1 MAQHDMDIA
10 NAAGATF
17 RADLNAALAALVSN
31 NSGATA
37 PATTFAYMYWAD
49 TSTGYL
55 KQRNAANSAWVTLVR
70 LSDMAFGDGSLI
82 LVGAT
87 SGASTLKAPAIA
99 STYVHTLPAAT
110 DTLVGKATTDT
121 LTNKRIT
128 ARVGSTASSATPAIN
143 TDNYDIYQITALAA
157 AITSFTTNLTGTPV
171 DGDALIIEIT
181 DNGTARALTFGAK
194 FASSG
199 NVTLPTTTVISTKL
213 TLGFIYDTAAAVWRL
228 VGKA

>member
-1 MAQHDMDIA
+1 MAQHDMDLA

-17 RADLNAALAALVSN
+17 RADLNNALAALVSN
-31 NSGATA
+31 SSGATA

-49 TSTGYL
+49 TTTGYL
-55 KQRNAANSAWVTLVR
+55 KQRNAANSAWVTLFR

-110 DTLVGKATTDT
+110 TTLDGIDTTAT
-121 LTNKRIT
+121 LTNKRVT
-128 ARVGSTASSATPAIN
+128 LRRGTTASSATPTIN
-143 TDNYDIYQITALAA
+143 TDNYDIYEITALAA
-157 AITSFTTNLTGTPV
+157 AITSVTTNLTGTPSA
-171 DGDALIIEIT
+171 GDVFILTIK
-181 DNGTARALTFGAK
+181 DDGTARALTFGAS

-213 TLGFIYDTAAAVWRL
+213 TLGFQWDSAASVWRL